1 MYDFIFVGL
10 FAAFMAAAFGYVRLC
25 DRIVQADL
33 VDLPTRSEPLDD
45 PADAGST
52 VFGSTTTTAVAS

>member
-33 VDLPTRSEPLDD
+33 VDLPSRSEPLDGPD
-45 PADAGST
+45 DAGSPI
-52 VFGSTTTTAVAS
+52 VESTTTAVA